1 MQEDYSNSSNTFLR
15 SRKRLMRAYTFVVRC
30 LIWGIAFSVR
40 KNKRF
45 NIEKPDSDSF
55 MEFLRKIEEKWQKK
69 WESAKIFEA
78 DPDLKKP
85 KCFITVAY
93 PYPNSP
99 QHIGHGRTYTLAD
112 AHARYMRMRGY
123 NALLPMAFHYTGTP
137 VLAMAKRLQEND
149 AGLISDFVNVYKIPK
164 EKLKDLANPME
175 MARYFH
181 QEIKSGMKEIGYSI
195 DWRREFTTI
204 DPHYNRFIEWQF
216 QKLRQGGYIGRGSHP
231 VGWCPKDGNPVG
243 QHDTVGDVEPEI
255 GEFTVI
261 KFRQKDL
268 VFPTATLRPE
278 TVFGVTNIWLNP
290 ESKYVKAEVDGEQWI
305 ISQES
310 ADKLRYLNR
319 KVKVIETF
327 QGREL
332 LGKYVENPATG
343 TKIPILPA
351 DFVDPKNATGVVMSV
366 PGHAPYDLVALENIK
381 KAPSQLKKYGL
392 SPEIMDSVKPISLIE
407 VPGYS
412 EIPAA
417 DVVKKMN
424 IQDQNDPKLEDATK
438 EVYRHE
444 FHNGKMRR
452 NTGKYYGSTVAE
464 AKDKVKQDLIHEG
477 KATTMYELLNRPVLC
492 RCKTE
497 CIVKIFEDQWFINYG
512 KPEWKKLA
520 HKNLDMMEILPEELR
535 QEFKNVIDW
544 LHEKA
549 CARKSGMGT
558 RLPWDKEWIIESL
571 SDSTIYMAYYTIVRQ
586 IKTQKIQ
593 PAQLTDEVFD
603 YIFLGIGK
611 AKEIAEKVK
620 LDSDVLEKMHDEFT
634 YFYPLDSRHSGR
646 DLVPNHLTFMIFNH
660 TAIFPEKH
668 WPRQIATNGS
678 VMMEGAKMSKSFGN
692 IIPLREALAKF
703 GADPVRL
710 SVLSTAELLQDADF
724 SPTIAKAMRD
734 RLERLHKFVSEVTKT
749 STKNKAPGE
758 SLTALDRWMLSRLQE
773 HIRKATEAMD
783 RLAVRKAIHTIL
795 YELDQDF
802 QWFQRR
808 AAGNEEKR
816 KGAIEHV
823 HRQIIDAQVRMLAP
837 VAPHLCEELWEM
849 LGNRQFV
856 SLTSW
861 PSCDESKTDVTAEE
875 KETLIMNLLEDTLNI
890 TKATGVAPKRI
901 CYYVSAPWKRQA
913 WMTAL
918 EKSAT
923 GKIAQKDLMKD
934 LMAKPELR
942 AKAAEV
948 SKFIGQ
954 VSEELNRTS
963 EERKNRLLQ
972 IESID
977 ETQALTEAKNFLEK
991 ELHAKVDIYDEEN
1004 PKRYDPKSRAH
1015 IAKPYRPAI
1024 FIE

>member
-1 MQEDYSNSSNTFLR
+1 
-15 SRKRLMRAYTFVVRC
+15 
-30 LIWGIAFSVR
+30 
-40 KNKRF
+40 
-45 NIEKPDSDSF
+45 
-55 MEFLRKIEEKWQKK
+55 MEFLRQIEEKWQKK
-69 WESAKIFEA
+69 WENAKIFEA
-78 DPDLKKP
+78 NPDPKKP

-112 AHARYMRMRGY
+112 VHARYMRMRGY

-149 AGLISDFVNVYKIPK
+149 TGLISDFVNVYKIPK
-164 EKLKDLANPME
+164 EKLKDLADPME

-261 KFRQKDL
+261 KFKQGEL

-278 TVFGVTNIWLNP
+278 TIFGVTNIWLNP
-290 ESKYVKAEVDGEQWI
+290 KSKYVKAEVDGEQWI
-305 ISQES
+305 VSRES
-310 ADKLRYLNR
+310 AEKLVYLNR
-319 KVKVIETF
+319 KVKVLETF
-327 QGREL
+327 EGREL
-332 LGKYVENPATG
+332 IGEYVENPATE
-343 TKIPILPA
+343 TKIPIMPA

-381 KAPSQLKKYGL
+381 KTPSQLKEYGL
-392 SPEIMDSVKPISLIE
+392 EPEIMDSVRPISLIE

-412 EIPAA
+412 DIPAA

-424 IQDQNDPKLEDATK
+424 IQDQNDPKLEEATK

-444 FHNGKMRR
+444 FHNGKLKR
-452 NTGKYYGSTVAE
+452 NTGKYYGSSVAE
-464 AKDKVKQDLIHEG
+464 AKDKVKQDLIQEG
-477 KATTMYELLNRPVLC
+477 KATTMYELLNRPVFC

-497 CIVKIFEDQWFINYG
+497 CIVKIFQDQWFINYG
-512 KPEWKKLA
+512 KPEWKALA
-520 HKNLDMMEILPEELR
+520 HKNLDNMEILPEELR
-535 QEFKNVIDW
+535 QEFNNVIDW

-571 SDSTIYMAYYTIVRQ
+571 SDSTIYMAYYTIVKH
-586 IKTQKIQ
+586 IKAHKIQ
-593 PAQLTDEVFD
+593 PTRLTNEVFD
-603 YIFLGIGK
+603 YIFLGIGDPEEL
-611 AKEIAEKVK
+611 AKEAK
-620 LDSDVLEKMHDEFT
+620 LDAAVLEEMHDEFM

-692 IIPLREALAKF
+692 IIPLREALTKF
-703 GADPVRL
+703 GADSIRL
-710 SVLSTAELLQDADF
+710 SVMSTAELLQDADF
-724 SPTIAKAMRD
+724 SPTIAKAMRE
-734 RLERLHKFVSEVTKT
+734 RLERLYRFVSEATKT
-749 STKNKAPGE
+749 PQKTKVSKE

-783 RLAVRKAIHTIL
+783 KLAVRKAIHTVM

-802 QWFQRR
+802 QWYQRR
-808 AAGNEEKR
+808 IAGQNEKR
-816 KGAIEHV
+816 KTAVEYV
-823 HRQIIDAQVRMLAP
+823 HHQIIDAQVRMLAP
-837 VAPHLCEELWEM
+837 VAPHMCEELWEM
-849 LGNRQFV
+849 TGSKEFV
-856 SLTSW
+856 SLTLW
-861 PSCDESKTDVTAEE
+861 PTPDESKVDINAEE
-875 KETLIMNLLEDTLNI
+875 NEALIMSVLEDTQNI

-901 CYYVSAPWKRQA
+901 CYYTAASWKGQA
-913 WMTAL
+913 WLNAL
-918 EKSAT
+918 EKSVT
-923 GKIAQKDLMKD
+923 SKVAQKDMMKD

-942 AKAAEV
+942 AKADKV
-948 SKFIGQ
+948 PKFITQ
-954 VSEELNRTS
+954 ILDELNRMS
-963 EERKNRLLQ
+963 DERKKRL
-972 IESID
+972 IEIKLID
-977 ETQALTEAKNFLEK
+977 EPQALKEAKAFLEK
-991 ELHAKVDIYDEEN
+991 ELNAKIHIYNEED
-1004 PKRYDPKSRAH
+1004 PQRYDPKSRAQL
-1015 IAKPYRPAI
+1015 AKPYRPAI